1 MELAVRA
8 IAFIYGTVVGSF
20 LNVCI
25 YRMPR
30 QESIIR
36 PPSHCPDCGTRL
48 RVRDLVPIVS
58 FLVQRCRCR
67 YCGSFISWRYLSVE
81 LLTGLY
87 FALYTAKQGVSID
100 TVLALAFAAIL
111 IAAFFIDLEH
121 YIIPDEL
128 NLVGVGIGLARDVL
142 KLVVHDANWGL
153 ASVWLPILGRVHM
166 PRSLVTAAGAAFA
179 LYVVAVLGTWMFRR
193 EAMGM
198 GDVKLA
204 AAIGAN
210 LTAGAALA
218 GFFIAV
224 LVGALVGVTLVLFRL
239 RARQDLLPFGPFLA
253 AGTLTAMVWGEQIF
267 AYYTGLTGL
276 G

>member
-1 MELAVRA
+1 MELGVRA
-8 IAFIYGTVVGSF
+8 IAFVYGTVVGSF

-48 RVRDLVPIVS
+48 RVRDLVPILS
-58 FLVQRCRCR
+58 FLAQRCRCR
-67 YCGSFISWRYLSVE
+67 YCGALISWRYLTVE

-87 FALYTAKQGVSID
+87 FALYTASRGVSVD
-100 TVLALAFAAIL
+100 TVLALGFAAVL

-128 NLVGVGIGLARDVL
+128 NLAGFGIGVVRDLWKLAA
-142 KLVVHDANWGL
+142 HDPNWGL
-153 ASVWLPILGRVHM
+153 ASVWLPVMGRAYM
-166 PRSLVTAAGAAFA
+166 PRSLVTAAGAAAA
-179 LYVVAVLGTWMFRR
+179 LYVVSVLGTWLFRR

-224 LVGALVGVTLVLFRL
+224 LVGALVGVLLILLKL
-239 RARQDLLPFGPFLA
+239 RGRRDLLPFGPFLA
-253 AGTLTAMVWGEQIF
+253 AGTLAAMVWGERLF
-267 AYYTGLTGL
+267 ACYIGLTGL